1 MAAPE
6 PLLTVRGLVAGYG
19 KKVILQGVQFAVE
32 RGEVVA
38 LLGANGSGKST
49 AMNTISGFVRPWR
62 GSIVFDGEEIAG
74 LPPHKTFR
82 RGIVQVS
89 QTRDL
94 FPDLLVEDNLHLG
107 AAVWG
112 GPGSERRLQCVY
124 EYFPRL
130 NERRNQRVSTMSGG
144 EQQMVTIGRALMSNP
159 KILLMDEPS
168 GGLAPQFVNEIGQI
182 ILRLKETDVPM
193 LLVEQNIK
201 LALKVADRF
210 IVLRDGMVIDGG
222 DVAALKGSHEDI
234 VRSIY
239 L

>member
-182 ILRLKETDVPM
+182 ILRLKEADVPM

-210 IVLRDGMVIDGG
+210 IVLRDGVVIDGG

-234 VRSIY
+234 VRTIY